1 MLVMGPGVRSDYV
14 VRIAAGHMMVEE
26 DDNGGPDRDLD
37 LAATLT
43 TDDDLR
49 YLHFQVALARTCA
62 CGPTREPKKLHSTV
76 LGLMLDRTLDL
87 PSCSRVTVTP
97 APLQE

>member
-14 VRIAAGHMMVEE
+14 VRIAASHMMVEE

-49 YLHFQVALARTCA
+49 YFHFQVRLEVHGKLTLTC
-62 CGPTREPKKLHSTV
+62 KSV
-76 LGLMLDRTLDL
+76 FLG
-87 PSCSRVTVTP
+87 
-97 APLQE
+97 

>member
-1 MLVMGPGVRSDYV
+1 
-14 VRIAAGHMMVEE
+14 MMVEE

-49 YLHFQVALARTCA
+49 YFHFQVTLARTCA
-62 CGPTREPKKLHSTV
+62 WGHARAQKT
-76 LGLMLDRTLDL
+76 
-87 PSCSRVTVTP
+87 TP
-97 APLQE
+97 YCTWTDA